1 MRRWFGLLLVSVL
14 GVLAASCASKDAA
27 PFIEPPDMMEQLSNA
42 DLRAP
47 APMQLNHTPARF
59 AGAGETVVE
68 SYPGDDAAESADT
81 NPKVSG
87 VTQKR
92 GGYDLNFSEADL
104 SDLTKVILQDTLS
117 IPYIYDPRVQGRVT
131 VSTGG
136 PVSRDELLTLLET
149 VLAMNRAALI
159 VEGNVYRIVPDIEGR
174 PEVTTSFNY
183 ARERQEV
190 GPGYGVS
197 IVPLKYVSADTMR
210 RILTSLGARTAGV
223 RASVINN
230 LLVIRGTGRERQSLL
245 EITMTFDVDWMKGQ
259 SAGLFTLANASPDEI
274 ITSLQEV
281 FQAEEKGKGLVR
293 FQPITRLNAILV
305 LTQKLELLDKAE
317 EWITRLDRETTEG
330 DDYYVYRI
338 EHGKAKDLAQV
349 LTASFTGAGGG
360 VTRAAEESSVAPNRA
375 ASRTTSAP
383 ASDQAATSSET
394 TSSFESATTTE
405 SSTSTAS
412 TELSSVSHFASNS
425 SGGGAGEVRI
435 TPNENDNTLLI
446 KAPAREYRKILSI
459 LRRIDRPALQV
470 LINATLA
477 EVTLND
483 NLKYGVQFYLQRRG
497 GLGGAL
503 GFTSGSQIEISPPV
517 PGLNF
522 IVGSVTDPKVI
533 IDALATETAVRVVS
547 SPSIVVEHNQQA
559 TLQVGDEVPIS
570 TRQAS
575 SVIDPDAPLV
585 NEIQFK
591 NTGVILKVTPRI
603 SSGGLVSMEI
613 EQELS
618 AVANSVATGSD
629 GTLTPTI
636 SQRRVSSSIAVQSGQ
651 MVVLGGLISERLDD
665 SKSRIPVLRKIPY
678 LGDILGGQTDATKAR
693 AELIM
698 FLRPTVIR
706 NPEEAGQI
714 AEAVRASMQS
724 MAPRPTAWDSK
735 VMPQG
740 NGGMK

>member
-503 GFTSGSQIEISPPV
+503 GFTNGSQIEISPPV